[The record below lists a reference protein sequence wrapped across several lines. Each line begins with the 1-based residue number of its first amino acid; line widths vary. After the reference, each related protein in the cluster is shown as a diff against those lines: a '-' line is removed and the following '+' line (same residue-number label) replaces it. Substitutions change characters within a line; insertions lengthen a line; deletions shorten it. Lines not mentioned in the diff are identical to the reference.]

1 MLDPSFD
8 LAKAYTQY
16 VIDPTEKTLGSDAAL
31 EKQLKLNKIA
41 ATDVVFKANAPS
53 DYPTDAASAKQLE
66 RVAIKADCIHSDGC
80 SCGILRG

>member
-53 DYPTDAASAKQLE
+53 DYPTDAASAKQL
-66 RVAIKADCIHSDGC
+66 AS
-80 SCGILRG
+80 